1 MRKTDWTARYAGKI
15 AGPEE
20 AIKRL
25 APGRRILIG
34 SGAAEPVALVE
45 AMVTH
50 GTHLADNDVVHLL
63 TLGPAPYV
71 RPDLQ
76 HRFRHTAFFIGPN
89 VREAIREG
97 RADFMPVFLSEI
109 PHLIRSRRVRI
120 DAALIQVSEPDAHGY
135 VSLGVSVDIVRAAVD
150 AADLILAEVNPHM
163 PRTLGDSFLHV
174 DRIDALVPVG
184 TELLERVPEPPDE
197 VSAEIGRQVASLVPD
212 GATLQV
218 GIGKI
223 PDSVLASLA
232 DRKDLGVHSEMI
244 SDGVMALADA
254 GVITGRRKKLLP
266 GKIVTSFIM
275 GSRSLYRWAHEHP
288 AIEMRPSDFTN
299 DPQTVSR
306 NNAMIAINSALS
318 VDLTGQ
324 VASDTLLGRLFSG
337 IGGQVDFIRG
347 SARSEGGKAIIALR
361 STAKDHTVSRIRPV
375 LEEGSAVV
383 TSRGDVHYVVT
394 EYGVADLWGKNIRE
408 RATALISIAHP
419 DHRPELL
426 SAGKNR
432 RYLFPD
438 QVVPHAR
445 YPWAEE
451 RLVRLS
457 PGGPELLIRAARITD
472 ERSLQEFFY
481 RLSEE
486 TLYKRFLSLKR
497 MHPHREMQDL
507 VNLDFDRN
515 MGLIACLP
523 GTEEVVG
530 LARYD
535 VDPASRLAD
544 IAFLV
549 RDDWQGRGVATNL
562 LRRMR
567 DIARAR
573 GLAGFTADVL
583 TSNSQMLAVFHE
595 SGLAFRS
602 EIQGDVYHLEA
613 RFDEAGTSQAPAKS
627 SSSSDAAD

>member
-1 MRKTDWTARYAGKI
+1 MKRTDWASRYASKI
-15 AGPEE
+15 TTAEE

-25 APGRRILIG
+25 RPGRRILIG

-50 GTHLADNDVVHLL
+50 GTHLADNEVVHLL

-71 RPDLQ
+71 RPELQ

-89 VREAIREG
+89 VREAIHDG

-109 PHLIRSRRVRI
+109 PQLIRSRRVRV
-120 DAALIQVSEPDAHGY
+120 DAALIQVSEPDANGY
-135 VSLGVSVDIVRAAVD
+135 VSLGVSVDIVRAAVE
-150 AADLILAEVNPHM
+150 AADLILAEVNPNM
-163 PRTLGDSFLHV
+163 PRTLGDSFLRV
-174 DRIDALVPVG
+174 DRIDALVPVQS
-184 TELLERVPEPPDE
+184 ELLERVPEPLDE
-197 VSAEIGRQVASLVPD
+197 VATEIGRHVASLVPD

-223 PDSVLASLA
+223 PDSVLVALA
-232 DRKDLGVHSEMI
+232 DRHDLGVHSEMI
-244 SDGVMALADA
+244 SDGVMALAEA
-254 GVITGRRKKLLP
+254 GVITGRKKQLLP
-266 GKIVTSFIM
+266 GKIVTSFVM
-275 GSRSLYRWAHEHP
+275 GSRRLYEWVHEHP
-288 AIEMRPSDFTN
+288 AIEMRASDFTN

-306 NNAMIAINSALS
+306 NDSMIAINSALS

-347 SARSEGGKAIIALR
+347 AARSRGGKAIIALR
-361 STAKDHTVSRIRPV
+361 STAKDHAVSRIHPV
-375 LEEGSAVV
+375 LEQGSAVV

-394 EYGVADLWGKNIRE
+394 EYGVADLWGRNIRE

-419 DHRPELL
+419 DHRAELL
-426 SAGKNR
+426 AAGKNR

-457 PGGPELLIRAARITD
+457 PNGPELLVRPARITD
-472 ERSLQEFFY
+472 ERPLQEFFY

-486 TLYKRFLSLKR
+486 SLYKRFMSLKR
-497 MHPHREMQDL
+497 MHPHQEMQDL
-507 VNLDFDRN
+507 VNLDFERN
-515 MGLIACLP
+515 MALVACLP

-544 IAFLV
+544 IAFVV

-567 DIARAR
+567 EIACAR

-583 TSNSQMLAVFHE
+583 VSNAKMLAVFHE

-602 EIQGDVYHLEA
+602 EVQGDVYHLEA
-613 RFDEAGTSQAPAKS
+613 RFEDAGPDSAPSQ
-627 SSSSDAAD
+627 